1 MIALDTSTVI
11 AYLEGESG
19 KDIDL
24 LDEALRAKQA
34 VLPPVVLTEL
44 LSDPGLP
51 KEVADL
57 FRSLPVL
64 EISDGYWERAGAGRA
79 GVLAKGQKAR
89 VADALI
95 SQSCLDH
102 KIGLL
107 TRDADF
113 RIFSKVCGLI
123 LVH

>member
-1 MIALDTSTVI
+1 MIAVDTSSFI

-19 KDIDL
+19 KDIEF

-44 LSDPGLP
+44 LSDAGLSP
-51 KEVADL
+51 EVTEL
-57 FRSLPVL
+57 FKSLPVL
-64 EISDGYWERAGAGRA
+64 EVSEGFWERAGICRA
-79 GVLAKGQKAR
+79 AILSTGSKAR

-95 SQSCLDH
+95 AQSCLDH
-102 KIGLL
+102 KLGLL

-113 RIFSKVCGLI
+113 KVFSKVFGLI

>member
-1 MIALDTSTVI
+1 MIAIDTSSFI

-19 KDIDL
+19 KDIEL

-44 LSDPGLP
+44 LSDPKLS

-57 FRSLPVL
+57 FKSLPVL
-64 EISDGYWERAGAGRA
+64 EISDGYWERAGTARS
-79 GVLAKGQKAR
+79 GVLSKGHKAR
-89 VADALI
+89 VTDALI

-102 KIGLL
+102 RIALL
-107 TRDADF
+107 TRDTDF
-113 RIFSKVCGLI
+113 KMFSKICGLI
-123 LVH
+123 LAH